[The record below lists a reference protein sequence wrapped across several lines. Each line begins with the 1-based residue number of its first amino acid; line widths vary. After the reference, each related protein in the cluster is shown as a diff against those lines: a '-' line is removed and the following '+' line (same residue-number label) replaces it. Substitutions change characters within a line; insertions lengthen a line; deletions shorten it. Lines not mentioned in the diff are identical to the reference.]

1 MDGGTASADQAGTVI
16 KVAAAGVPG
25 RPARNA
31 IAAEQGNQ
39 EVAPVR
45 GAVLRYRVM
54 AFITGVL
61 IIVVCFVGI
70 PLQIAAHQTF
80 IVNQVGTVHGY
91 LYLVYLVFAWMLASR
106 LKLARGPMVVLLLAG
121 TIPVMTF
128 VVERWMTR
136 RYINPA
142 LAAEAAGAPVPQA
155 QPEGAPPGS
164 R

>member
-1 MDGGTASADQAGTVI
+1 M
-16 KVAAAGVPG
+16 
-25 RPARNA
+25 
-31 IAAEQGNQ
+31 
-39 EVAPVR
+39 R

-61 IIVVCFVGI
+61 IIVVIFVGI
-70 PLQIAAHQTF
+70 PLQLAANQTF
-80 IVNQVGTVHGY
+80 IVNDVGTVHGY

-128 VVERWMTR
+128 IVERWMTR
-136 RYINPA
+136 RYIAPA
-142 LAAEAAGAPVPQA
+142 LAAEAAGATAPQA